1 MTANPRVSVAIP
13 IYHEEAVVP
22 ELVRRTSAVL
32 DSLPGGPHEIVF
44 VDDGSSDGTLGMLE
58 AAAERDPRIV
68 VVELS
73 RNFGHQTA
81 LAAALDQV
89 SGDVVILM
97 DGDLQDPPEAIPT
110 LVDQYRQG
118 YDVVYA
124 QRVNRKEPWW
134 LRMCYYVFYRL
145 LAALSSIEL
154 PLDAGDFGLMS
165 RRVVDEI
172 RAMPEHHRYLRG
184 LRTWVGFRQIG
195 IPVERAARHVGRTK
209 YSPLKLL
216 KLASDGIFAFSIVP
230 LRAAAIL
237 GAVAITCSLL
247 FALYSLYAK
256 FWLHVPQGFTALIFV
271 ITFLSGMNLFF
282 LGIIGEYVGR
292 VYEEAKA
299 RPHYVVRRVFSQRA
313 SRDEGAAA

>member
-154 PLDAGDFGLMS
+154 PLDSGDFGLMS

-195 IPVERAARHVGRTK
+195 IPVERAARHAGRTK